1 MVAGRRGLSDTLPG
15 HDLPPEPAAGI
26 SIRGGIGPSYA
37 DLAELRA
44 AAQALATAAER
55 LEDAAQHVA
64 AADLAIGL
72 GEQDSPT
79 TARAARDALAAFQT
93 GPTSLRAGA
102 ARALELARALRRA
115 ADLYGE
121 AEDHAAAVMRTVL
134 SSLGTSLAGRPV
146 VAAIA
151 GVWATQVTAR
161 LGALAL
167 GWRLLRGQPL
177 PTPKEVAVALP
188 TEELAAGLG
197 SFLRAAAPG
206 WQGSTPRPVPGAAR
220 TLVGGAGLTSVVVP
234 GLRRRPLQVSPR
246 LGETTQGPPPV
257 GAAEVLRDVGALY
270 PLAGGTAGTV
280 GVERI
285 EHPEGG
291 RSWVVAIPGM
301 QTGAMGWGTNPMDNA
316 TNLRLMAGIAD
327 DGTALVARAMDQ
339 AGVRPGEPVLL
350 AGHSQ
355 GGMVAMALAGSAAF
369 RERYRVAAVLTA
381 GSPVARM
388 AGAPGVPVLHL
399 EHAQDLVPAI
409 DGAPPPALTHRT
421 TATRDLTAS
430 TDPADRMAA
439 RDPGE
444 AHGIEAY
451 VRTARAVSASGA
463 ASVQAWEVEAGQI
476 WGGAGAQAVRM
487 QFTGTRGLP
496 AGGAGPASAAGS
508 PPSPR

>member
-1 MVAGRRGLSDTLPG
+1 MSEALSG
-15 HDLPPEPAAGI
+15 HDLPLDPAAGI

-44 AAQALATAAER
+44 AAQALVTAAER
-55 LEDAAQHVA
+55 LEDAAHHVA
-64 AADLAIGL
+64 TADRAVGL

-79 TARAARDALAAFQT
+79 TARAARAALAPLQY
-93 GPTSLRAGA
+93 GPASLQACA
-102 ARALELARALRRA
+102 ARTLELARALRGA

-121 AEDHAAAVMRTVL
+121 AEDHAATVLRTLL
-134 SSLGTSLAGRPV
+134 SSLGTSVAGRPV

-151 GVWATQVTAR
+151 GLWTTHVSVR
-161 LGALAL
+161 IGALAL
-167 GWRLLRGQPL
+167 GWRVLRGQPV

-188 TEELAAGLG
+188 AEELAAGLG

-206 WQGSTPRPVPGAAR
+206 WQGSTPRPVPGAAH

-234 GLRRRPLQVSPR
+234 SLRRRPLQVSPR
-246 LGETTQGPPPV
+246 LGETTQGPAPV
-257 GAAEVLRDVGALY
+257 GPAEVLRDVGALY

-285 EHPEGG
+285 EHPDGG

-301 QTGAMGWGTNPMDNA
+301 QTGAMGWGPNPMDNA
-316 TNLRLMAGIAD
+316 TNLRLMGGIAD

-369 RERYRVAAVLTA
+369 RERFRVAAVLTA
-381 GSPVARM
+381 GSPVASM

-409 DGAPPPALTHRT
+409 DGAPSPAPAHRT
-421 TATRDLTAS
+421 TATRDLRAS

-439 RDPGE
+439 RDPGA
-444 AHGIEAY
+444 AHGIDTY

-463 ASVQAWEVEAGQI
+463 ASVQAWEAEAGQI

-487 QFTGTRGLP
+487 QFTGTRGWP
-496 AGGAGPASAAGS
+496 ADGAGPASAAGS
-508 PPSPR
+508 PRSPR